1 MKGHVSLK
9 TIHATQNI
17 HLANNN
23 RFSINFVDPWIFSK
37 VIESIISKI
46 SDIQR
51 VWNWGS
57 NLVYGLSPLLISMSH
72 HGYYHWIH
80 HHVRWNL
87 QEHFTLTNYID
98 FKIINIKN
106 FHEMFTVN
114 LHKVRTNSDS
124 NKTKPYAFPIDF
136 FSI

>member
-51 VWNWGS
+51 V
-57 NLVYGLSPLLISMSH
+57 
-72 HGYYHWIH
+72 
-80 HHVRWNL
+80 
-87 QEHFTLTNYID
+87 
-98 FKIINIKN
+98 
-106 FHEMFTVN
+106 
-114 LHKVRTNSDS
+114 
-124 NKTKPYAFPIDF
+124 
-136 FSI
+136 